1 MLELLGIV
9 LAVLVGVALLLRWRR
24 PVWYWLTFGV
34 TLAMLRVRFRYA
46 TTMEACRLTMPASR
60 MRRALARWAGKPV
73 PPQRVPR
80 LLWIRPTRTGVR
92 LRIRLWPGQDAFEFS
107 AASDRLRHSF
117 AVHQVTSRE
126 IKPGVIELTLTGYDV
141 LKRVQ
146 MPATPERD
154 TLKIPLALVED
165 GTVHYRDYREVP
177 HSVTV
182 GATMSGKSVTQ
193 RTVIK
198 ELAAQHVALVGIDCK
213 KIELGPF
220 ARRFSA
226 LADNPDD
233 AMELLEALVARME
246 GIYDVIR
253 IEQRISAD
261 TPDGEIAANI
271 WDLPEPLRPVPIVV
285 TIDEIAELTLST
297 KKNDPRRDRI
307 VKALVRLAQLG
318 RGCGNLPGH
327 LRPALRL
334 RTRRRDHH
342 APRPVDGPDGAPR
355 QRRVDGEDGLRGH
368 LPARGLRGH
377 ADPQRPARHGD
388 RRLLDRRMGAH
399 PHSAH
404 LDAAGRVC
412 LQPAC
417 GSDPGAAG
425 AGLLPPAARSRARR
439 GARGGPSR
447 LKSPPVPR
455 SA

>member
-1 MLELLGIV
+1 MGELLGIV
-9 LAVLVGVALLLRWRR
+9 LAVLVGLALLLRWRR
-24 PVWYWLTFGV
+24 PVWYWLSFGV

-60 MRRALARWAGKPV
+60 MRRAVARWAGKPV

-146 MPATPERD
+146 MPATVERD
-154 TLKIPLALVED
+154 VLKIPVALVED

-271 WDLPEPLRPVPIVV
+271 WDLPVHLRPVPIVV

-318 RGCGNLPGH
+318 RAAGIFLDIYGQRFGSELGDGITMLRAQLTGRMVHRVNDESTAKMAFGDISPHAVFAATQIPNDRRGMAIVGYSTGEWVRIRTPHTSMRRAVSACNRHADLTPDLPE
-327 LRPALRL
+327 LARFRPLL
-334 RTRRRDHH
+334 DH
-342 APRPVDGPDGAPR
+342 APIEAPAVA
-355 QRRVDGEDGLRGH
+355 Q
-368 LPARGLRGH
+368 
-377 ADPQRPARHGD
+377 
-388 RRLLDRRMGAH
+388 
-399 PHSAH
+399 
-404 LDAAGRVC
+404 AA
-412 LQPAC
+412 
-417 GSDPGAAG
+417 
-425 AGLLPPAARSRARR
+425 
-439 GARGGPSR
+439 
-447 LKSPPVPR
+447 
-455 SA
+455 